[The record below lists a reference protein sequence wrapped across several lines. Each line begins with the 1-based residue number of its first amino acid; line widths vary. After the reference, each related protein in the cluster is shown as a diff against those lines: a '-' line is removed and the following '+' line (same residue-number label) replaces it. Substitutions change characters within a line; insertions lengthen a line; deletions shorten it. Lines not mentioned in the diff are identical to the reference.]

1 MSAFTTAHQWIYP
14 RISRAIKTL
23 MFMGSLLGAS
33 QIVSAA
39 DSQTLLRDISSLGGA
54 QIQGVADFNNTQS
67 WRGIPF
73 AQAPI
78 GDLRWRAPRDPVPWS
93 GVRDASQ
100 FGSICSQPGSFF
112 GDPDPTTFD
121 QPIGS
126 EDCLYLNV
134 WRPKSS
140 TDNLP
145 VLFWIHGG
153 SNRFGAGSEVLYNG
167 ANFAQK
173 ANAVVVTINYRVGSL
188 GWFYNS
194 ALAEGEPKDDSGNFT
209 TLDLIK
215 GLEWVRDNIQQFGG
229 NPNSVTIA
237 GQSAG
242 CINAWGLL
250 QSPLADALVD
260 RMLCMSGLPNAY
272 PKALG
277 QMQSNDVIDRL
288 LVENGYAADKSSAAQ
303 FRLHQSDTW
312 IREFLRSLPAEAIVQ
327 HTPSPVV
334 MGHFTDGHVIPWA
347 GYADLI
353 AGGYHK
359 VPMILGTTGDEGT
372 LFAGALAGYLKPS
385 LAELWDMAIYQNPEN
400 LTVTDIIEPD
410 LYPTYYPVHRTLS
423 LAVDLTIDNIC
434 RYLRLMQGN
443 IYRYNFDWDDAP
455 PPWKESFGAIHGMD
469 LPFLFGNFPGPDQP
483 DFMRYMITAENQAQ
497 RQQLS
502 DKFVRYIAQFM
513 RTGNPNKWFDG
524 LPEWYDWSNFWI
536 YQKRL
541 ILDNNVHTNSHD
553 FWLSDVNNSLN
564 QLDPI
569 ERQRATDLMSNFQ
582 VQLEEASVSY
592 Q

>member
-1 MSAFTTAHQWIYP
+1 MYAFEKPPAM
-14 RISRAIKTL
+14 ISRFGRRLVALITIL
-23 MFMGSLLGAS
+23 CIS
-33 QIVSAA
+33 QVADAA
-39 DSQTLLRDISSLGGA
+39 DSQSLLRSITSLGGA
-54 QIQGVADFNNTQS
+54 QVQGVADTNNTQS

-73 AQAPI
+73 AEAPL
-78 GDLRWRAPRDPVPWS
+78 GDLRWRAPRDPQAWS

-100 FGSICSQPGSFF
+100 FGSICSQLGSFF
-112 GDPDPTTFD
+112 GEPNPATFD
-121 QPIGS
+121 LPIGS

-134 WRPKSS
+134 WRPRSS
-140 TDNLP
+140 AENLP

-153 SNRFGAGSEVLYNG
+153 SNRLGAGSEVLYSG

-173 ANAVVVTINYRVGSL
+173 ANAVVVTVNYRVGSL
-188 GWFYNS
+188 GWFFNG
-194 ALAEGEPKDDSGNFT
+194 ALAEGDPKDDSGNFA

-215 GLEWVRDNIQQFGG
+215 GLEWVRDNIRGFGG
-229 NPNSVTIA
+229 DPNKVTIA

-277 QMQSNDVIDRL
+277 EVQSNDVIDSL
-288 LVENGYAADKSSAAQ
+288 LVENGYAADKLSAAQ
-303 FRLHQSDTW
+303 FRLGQSDIW
-312 IREFLRSLPAEAIVQ
+312 IRNFLRALPAEAIVR

-347 GYADLI
+347 GYADLT

-359 VPMILGTTGDEGT
+359 VPMILGTTKDEGS
-372 LFAGALAGYLKPS
+372 LFAGVLAGYLRPS
-385 LAELWDMAIYQNPEN
+385 LTELWDMANYQDPAS
-400 LTVTDIIEPD
+400 LAVTDIIEPD
-410 LYPTYYPVHRTLS
+410 LYPSYYPVHRTLS

-434 RYLRLMQGN
+434 RYLRLLQGN

-455 PPWKESFGAIHGMD
+455 QPWKEAFGAVHGMD
-469 LPFLFGNFPGPDQP
+469 LPFLFGNFPGSDQP
-483 DFMRYMITAENQAQ
+483 DFMRYMISAQNQSQ
-497 RQQLS
+497 REVLS
-502 DKFVRYIAQFM
+502 DTFIRYVSQFM

-553 FWLSDVNNSLN
+553 FWLSDVNNALN
-564 QLDPI
+564 QLNAE
-569 ERQRATDLMSNFQ
+569 ERQRAEELISNFQ
-582 VQLEEASVSY
+582 VQLEDADVSY

>member
-1 MSAFTTAHQWIYP
+1 MKNFEDLSVKNKCLGKRLIMLLVFLSFCP
-14 RISRAIKTL
+14 V
-23 MFMGSLLGAS
+23 SL
-33 QIVSAA
+33 AA
-39 DSQTLLRDISSLGGA
+39 DSQSLIRNIPSMGGA
-54 QIQGVADFNNTQS
+54 QVQGVNDQSNTQS

-73 AQAPI
+73 AAAPV
-78 GDLRWRAPRDPVPWS
+78 GNLRWRAPRNPQIWS
-93 GVRDASQ
+93 GVRDAST
-100 FGSICSQPGSFF
+100 FGNICPQPGSFF
-112 GDPDPTTFD
+112 GEPDPATFD
-121 QPIGS
+121 LPIGS

-140 TDNLP
+140 ADNLP

-153 SNRFGAGSEVLYNG
+153 SNRLGAGSEVLYNG
-167 ANFAQK
+167 ANFANK
-173 ANAVVVTINYRVGSL
+173 ANAVVVSVNYRVGSL
-188 GWFYNS
+188 GWFYNDV
-194 ALAEGEPKDDSGNFT
+194 LAEGDPKDDSGNYA

-250 QSPLADALVD
+250 QSPLADTLVD

-277 QMQSNDVIDRL
+277 QVQSSDVIDQL
-288 LVENGYAADKSSAAQ
+288 LVENGYAADKLSAAQ
-303 FRLHQSDTW
+303 FRLNQSDAW
-312 IREFLRSLPAEAIVQ
+312 LRDFLRALPVEAIVR

-372 LFAGALAGYLKPS
+372 LFAGVLAGYLKPS
-385 LAELWDMAIYQNPEN
+385 LAELWDMANYQDPAS
-400 LTVTDIIEPD
+400 LAVTDIVKPE
-410 LYPTYYPVHRTLS
+410 LYASYYPVHRTLS

-434 RYLRLMQGN
+434 RYLRLLQGN

-455 PPWKESFGAIHGMD
+455 QPWKESFGAIHGMD

-483 DFMRYMITAENQAQ
+483 DFMRYMISAQNQSQ
-497 RQQLS
+497 REALS
-502 DKFVRYIAQFM
+502 NTFIQYVSQFM

-536 YQKRL
+536 YQKRM

-553 FWLSDVNNSLN
+553 FWLSDVNGALN
-564 QLDPI
+564 QLSPAD
-569 ERQRATDLMSNFQ
+569 RQRAEELMSNFQ
-582 VQLEEASVSY
+582 VQLEDADVTY